1 MLLLQYSLLSLI
13 SIVLQCTVR
22 ASLLWLCE
30 PDKFSMAYFVGIWDY
45 VMSLAFFKLK
55 VLLTASGRMQFD
67 KLLSS
72 VSIEHRTSCLMNNHI
87 QDH

>member
-1 MLLLQYSLLSLI
+1 MLLLQYSVLSLI

-30 PDKFSMAYFVGIWDY
+30 AEKFSMAYFVCIWDY
-45 VMSLAFFKLK
+45 VMSLASFKLK
-55 VLLTASGRMQFD
+55 ILLTVSGRMQFN

-72 VSIEHRTSCLMNNHI
+72 VSIENWTSCLMNNHI